1 MTLKRT
7 IWFRIAV
14 VLAGANLIGIG
25 FAAATAEVMHATVH
39 GVLALGFGIWALRLR
54 QSPGG
59 SDIAQMKEEME
70 QQANALQDA
79 QFTLSNQTRELAELQ
94 ERVDFA
100 ERMLIKARERLPIEN
115 KEKPE

>member
-14 VLAGANLIGIG
+14 VLAGVNLIGIG
-25 FAAATAEVMHATVH
+25 YAAGSAEVLHATIH
-39 GVLALGFGIWALRLR
+39 GVLTLGFGIWALRLR

-59 SDIAQMKEEME
+59 SDMARMKDELA
-70 QQANALQDA
+70 QQANALEDA

-115 KEKPE
+115 KEKRE

>member
-1 MTLKRT
+1 MTLNRT

-14 VLAGANLIGIG
+14 VLTGANLIGIG
-25 FAAATAEVMHATVH
+25 YAAGGAEVLHATVH
-39 GVLALGFGIWALRLR
+39 GVLALGFGILALRMR

-59 SDIAQMKEEME
+59 SDVEKMKTEME
-70 QQANALQDA
+70 DQANALEDA

-115 KEKPE
+115 KQKRE